1 MTRDNACWH
10 VTVPLDDFDSVSLY
24 PSAMSIMKIPLGYP
38 KPFEGPIPP
47 DAVYYF
53 ADVKVTKVG
62 NHQHFSL
69 IRYEEDGKNVW
80 SDDKKCLNRI
90 YPVDKRTLDDWVELA
105 QVEYESIRGV
115 YWNEGTT
122 DDLSDYIKELFEK
135 RKQLKAEGNPL
146 QEVYKL
152 ILNSTYG
159 KMIER
164 PHDKQKEIIPEDK
177 VASYISRNYN
187 FLAPNDYQIAGSNLH
202 VFEKYKGIK
211 NTFHFTLIGAM
222 VLSHSKHL
230 MNRVMC
236 LAQDLGIMI
245 FYQDTDSM
253 HIERDRVPEL
263 AAEFEKRYGFP
274 LIGNNLC
281 QFHSDFS
288 SPKLE
293 KLYPGKP
300 IYAKESY
307 FLGKKLYLD
316 VLTCEGATEVDYHI
330 RAKGISRP
338 SIDAVVEREYNGD
351 MTGPFRDWFD
361 HADKPVEFNLA
372 EGKPSFE
379 LDKTMVVRSRQEF
392 IRRISIPAS
401 VRRLEYTGR

>member
-1 MTRDNACWH
+1 M
-10 VTVPLDDFDSVSLY
+10 
-24 PSAMSIMKIPLGYP
+24 
-38 KPFEGPIPP
+38 
-47 DAVYYF
+47 
-53 ADVKVTKVG
+53 
-62 NHQHFSL
+62 
-69 IRYEEDGKNVW
+69 
-80 SDDKKCLNRI
+80 
-90 YPVDKRTLDDWVELA
+90 
-105 QVEYESIRGV
+105 
-115 YWNEGTT
+115 
-122 DDLSDYIKELFEK
+122 
-135 RKQLKAEGNPL
+135 
-146 QEVYKL
+146 
-152 ILNSTYG
+152 
-159 KMIER
+159 
-164 PHDKQKEIIPEDK
+164 
-177 VASYISRNYN
+177 
-187 FLAPNDYQIAGSNLH
+187 
-202 VFEKYKGIK
+202 FEKYKGIK

-288 SPKLE
+288 SAKLE

-330 RAKGISRP
+330 RAKGISAP
-338 SIDAVVEREYNGD
+338 AIDAVVKRDFGGD
-351 MTGPFRDWFD
+351 PVALFKYLYDNPD
-361 HADKPVEFNLA
+361 SYVEFNLA